1 MTLPPPAEV
10 EKDKTHLTTYLS
22 CTRRTIYELFFTLCL
37 VGLILER
44 MENIGKKSGWKIVF
58 STVWQRVKNTEDGKL
73 GRKFS
78 LPGHKFHPP
87 KSGGKLWREK
97 CSHSQ
102 IIEMPS
108 LSQRSQQLK
117 KEEEEEDNFP
127 TPDSAQFIITT
138 ATQK

>member
-44 MENIGKKSGWKIVF
+44 MENIGKKNGQKTVF
-58 STVWQRVKNTEDGKL
+58 STVWQRVKNTEEGKL

-97 CSHSQ
+97 CSHGQ
-102 IIEMPS
+102 ITEMPS
-108 LSQRSQQLK
+108 LSQWSQQLNK
-117 KEEEEEDNFP
+117 EEEDNFP